1 MSTQARGQITFEL
14 PGRDKKYTA
23 KELTVKQIRSLFE
36 LNQWPE
42 ADDVDAIIQ
51 HFGGILL
58 PITTNVD
65 IEELD
70 DLLPSELK
78 IIWEKIHE
86 ANAVFFGTL
95 NAAGLKELLAKFRDA
110 ILTDFLSS
118 FASSL
123 SAGIR
128 SRKSGSGDTPTSSA
142 PSTQP
147 SDTST
152 K

>member
-1 MSTQARGQITFEL
+1 MRGQITFKL
-14 PGRDKKYTA
+14 PGRDKEYVA

-36 LNQWPE
+36 LQQWPE
-42 ADDVDAIIQ
+42 EDNVDAIIQ

-58 PITTNVD
+58 PVTTNVD
-65 IEELD
+65 MEELD

-78 IIWEKIHE
+78 TIWEKVRE

-95 NAAGLKELLAKFRDA
+95 NAAGVQELLSKFKDA

-118 FASSL
+118 FVSSL

-128 SRKSGSGDTPTSSA
+128 SKPSGAGDTPTSSA
-142 PSTQP
+142 PSTKP
-147 SDTST
+147 KKEST